1 MENDRK
7 MTLGCGTLVLIALI
21 VLIFGNISVDE
32 TTKEV
37 KRLRQ
42 EVQAL
47 GHMVSSQGHEIEEM
61 RDDVRRLLERIK
73 QESQPSQNSANKSL
87 QRNTP

>member
-1 MENDRK
+1 MENNRK
-7 MTLGCGTLVLIALI
+7 MTLGCGTLILIALI

-37 KRLRQ
+37 KHLRQ

-47 GHMVSSQGHEIEEM
+47 GNMVSSQGHEIEEM
-61 RDDVRRLLERIK
+61 RKDVRRLLERIK
-73 QESQPSQNSANKSL
+73 QESQPLQHSANKSL